1 MRKPLGTAGN
11 DLLRALPM
19 EEGGSEQDEGAEGAV
34 PGQAVT

>member
-1 MRKPLGTAGN
+1 MRKALGTAGN
-11 DLLRALPM
+11 NLLRAMPV